1 MLAGLLLALHDAD
14 DRPGVLTATLPF
26 GGLTLIE
33 FQARLLIA
41 AGAAQIVVVA
51 ARLTPE
57 LLGAL
62 SRIGRRGVAVDTCR
76 SAAEAAEKMHPL
88 SRIVLLADGL
98 TTSET
103 TIEQVT
109 HEPRDALLVVPDD
122 GAARDFERVGG
133 GMLWAGVAQLDPR
146 RLQELAAMPRDYDVQ
161 STLIRLASQAGA
173 VHVVLPDASLRQGHG
188 IEHAAALMERRSS
201 VVLGALV
208 STRRGWFD
216 RFVVNPVARLAIVPL
231 VRRAIPVAAV
241 LVGAVVLAAAALV
254 ALWVDRSVLG
264 LVVMIVA
271 GIGASV
277 AGLLADLRDE
287 PRSIGVAQW
296 IARLGSALAVLV
308 AGLRATELSA
318 DRGAIVLALAL
329 LIAGILVERARTRS
343 TPSWWA
349 TPPSYLPIL
358 LVGTVVASPAIGLA
372 GAGLYAAATLAA
384 AIERFR
390 EQP

>member
-1 MLAGLLLALHDAD
+1 
-14 DRPGVLTATLPF
+14 
-26 GGLTLIE
+26 
-33 FQARLLIA
+33 
-41 AGAAQIVVVA
+41 
-51 ARLTPE
+51 
-57 LLGAL
+57 
-62 SRIGRRGVAVDTCR
+62 
-76 SAAEAAEKMHPL
+76 
-88 SRIVLLADGL
+88 
-98 TTSET
+98 
-103 TIEQVT
+103 
-109 HEPRDALLVVPDD
+109 
-122 GAARDFERVGG
+122 
-133 GMLWAGVAQLDPR
+133 
-146 RLQELAAMPRDYDVQ
+146 
-161 STLIRLASQAGA
+161 
-173 VHVVLPDASLRQGHG
+173 
-188 IEHAAALMERRSS
+188 
-201 VVLGALV
+201 VLGALV

-241 LVGAVVLAAAALV
+241 LAGALLLAAAALF
-254 ALWVDRSVLG
+254 ALWADRPVLG

-271 GIGASV
+271 GIGASL

-287 PRSIGVAQW
+287 PRSIRVAQW
-296 IARLGSALAVLV
+296 IARLGPALAVLV
-308 AGLRATELSA
+308 AGVRATELSA